1 MSQID
6 LFYVPSSSEELSK
19 ATRELEVKASE
30 VKSLKEELSK
40 LKLDSSSIKEQLE
53 ASKSK
58 FAEETSKLEKASAEA
73 ASRLNGD
80 IEALK
85 ANLKEKEVEKDLLK
99 AQLSEE
105 DKSNSA
111 KIENLKKEISD
122 KEDQLSKVTQ
132 VNFKKT
138 LAV

>member
-1 MSQID
+1 M
-6 LFYVPSSSEELSK
+6 
-19 ATRELEVKASE
+19 
-30 VKSLKEELSK
+30 
-40 LKLDSSSIKEQLE
+40 KLDSSSIKEHLE

-99 AQLSEE
+99 AQISEE